1 MEVEPNNSNDS
12 SEEYNTN
19 NTNLSPSKMTDPAA
33 VMKEELTETENN
45 NVIWFRRCWQL
56 QWRRGRDMVGGGR
69 EEADSHGGCA
79 EKN

>member
-45 NVIWFRRCWQL
+45 NVIWFRRC
-56 QWRRGRDMVGGGR
+56 
-69 EEADSHGGCA
+69 
-79 EKN
+79 